1 MASNVAFEE
10 AVGDLSFSLYNAVEK
25 SGNELISPYSITSA
39 LMLLMLGTDGTT
51 YKQMRSSLFKKNIES
66 DVNIGYKLLN
76 DKLSSLT
83 GNGVELSIGN
93 RLFGDN
99 KLNVLNTFT
108 TNALQY
114 YGSDLKRMNFRSA
127 PDQSRI
133 NINNWIANA
142 TKDKIKDMFP
152 PKTITSGTVMVLA
165 NAIYFKGTW
174 EKEFNP
180 HNTTKRNFLDSS
192 NQQKQVDMMYDQRYV
207 VAGENTELDC
217 KILQLQY
224 TGNKTS
230 MILLLPNDA
239 NGLSQLESKITMTK
253 FKSLFSGIWR
263 RDTIIRIPK
272 FAFEAKYDLKP
283 VLTSLGINE
292 IFDSQTANFAKMTTM
307 KPVFVN
313 DARHKSYIE
322 VTEQG
327 TEAAAATTIEI
338 TKTSSMS
345 GPFQFVAEH
354 PFMFVIR
361 DNNSGTILFVGR
373 YANP

>member
-10 AVGDLSFSLYNAVEK
+10 AVGELSFSLYNAVEK

-39 LMLLMLGTDGTT
+39 LMLLMLGTGGTT
-51 YKQMRSSLFKKNIES
+51 NKQMRSSLFKQNVTT
-66 DVNIGYKLLN
+66 DVHIGYKLLN

-99 KLNVLNTFT
+99 NLNVLNTFT
-108 TNALQY
+108 ANALQY

-142 TKDKIKDMFP
+142 TKDKIKNMFP
-152 PKTITSGTVMVLA
+152 PNTITSETIMVLA

-174 EKEFNP
+174 NEEFNP
-180 HNTTKRNFLDSS
+180 HNTTKRNFLDNS

-224 TGNKTS
+224 TGNTSS

-239 NGLSQLESKITMTK
+239 NGLSQLEGKITMTK
-253 FKSLFSGIWR
+253 FKSLFAGIWR
-263 RDTIIRIPK
+263 RDTIIRIPR

-283 VLTSLGINE
+283 VLTSLGITE
-292 IFDSQTANFAKMTTM
+292 VFDSKTANFTKMTTL
-307 KPVFVN
+307 KSVVVN

-327 TEAAAATTIEI
+327 TEAAAATTIGMMGG
-338 TKTSSMS
+338 SAG
-345 GPFQFVAEH
+345 GPFQFVADH

>member
-1 MASNVAFEE
+1 MASNVAFEN
-10 AVGDLSFSLYNAVEK
+10 AVGDLSFALYNAVEK
-25 SGNELISPYSITSA
+25 GGNELISPYSITSA
-39 LMLLMLGTDGTT
+39 LMLLMLGTGGTT
-51 YKQMRSSLFKKNIES
+51 HKQMRSSLFKQNIAG

-83 GNGVELSIGN
+83 ENGVQLSIGN

-108 TNALQY
+108 ANALKY
-114 YGSDLKRMNFRSA
+114 YGSGLKRMDFKSA

-142 TKDKIKDMFP
+142 TKDKINNMFP
-152 PKTITSGTVMVLA
+152 PSTITPGTVMVLA

-174 EKEFNP
+174 NKEFNP
-180 HNTTKRNFLDSS
+180 NNTTKRNFLDES
-192 NQQKQVDMMYDQRYV
+192 NQQKQVDMMYDQRNV

-224 TGNKTS
+224 TGNKVS
-230 MILLLPNDA
+230 MIFLLPNDA

-253 FKSLFSGIWR
+253 FKSLFSGMWR

-272 FAFEAKYDLKP
+272 FVFEAKYDLKP
-283 VLTSLGINE
+283 VLTSLGITE
-292 IFDSQTANFAKMTTM
+292 IFDAQTANFAKMTTL
-307 KPVFVN
+307 KPVYVS

-327 TEAAAATTIEI
+327 TEAAAATTVAMVMG
-338 TKTSSMS
+338 SSGG
-345 GPFQFVAEH
+345 GPFQFVADH

-361 DNNSGTILFVGR
+361 DNNSGTILFIGR

>member
-1 MASNVAFEE
+1 MASNIAFEN

-39 LMLLMLGTDGTT
+39 LMLLMLGTGGTT
-51 YKQMRSSLFKKNIES
+51 NKQMRSSLFKNNIAS
-66 DVNIGYKLLN
+66 DINMGYKRLN

-83 GNGVELSIGN
+83 ENGVQLSIGN

-108 TNALQY
+108 ANALQY
-114 YGSDLKRMNFRSA
+114 YGSGLKRMDFKSA

-133 NINNWIANA
+133 SINNWIANA
-142 TKDKIKDMFP
+142 TNDKIKNMLP
-152 PKTITSGTVMVLA
+152 PNTITSGTVMVLV

-174 EKEFNP
+174 NKEFNP
-180 HNTTKRNFLDSS
+180 NNTTKRNFLDES

-207 VAGENTELDC
+207 VAGENTELNC

-224 TGNKTS
+224 TGNNLS
-230 MILLLPNDA
+230 MIFVLPNDA
-239 NGLSQLESKITMTK
+239 NGLPQLESKITMTK
-253 FKSLFSGIWR
+253 FKSLFSGMWR

-272 FAFEAKYDLKP
+272 FKFEAKYDLKQ
-283 VLTSLGINE
+283 VLSALGITE
-292 IFDSQTANFAKMTTM
+292 IFDSQTANFSRMTTL
-307 KPVFVN
+307 KPVYVN
-313 DARHKSYIE
+313 DARHKSFIE

-327 TEAAAATTIEI
+327 TEAAAATTFALMGG
-338 TKTSSMS
+338 SVG
-345 GPFQFVAEH
+345 GPFQFVADH